1 MPEVPSITTAEV
13 VLRVLVA
20 GVLGGLI
27 GFERE
32 YSDQPAGFRTHILVS
47 VGAALFTLAG
57 AFGVEAFIEGDEI
70 ATVRFDPTRVAAQI
84 VTGIGFLGAGAIVR
98 HGINVRGLT
107 TAASLWVTAA
117 IGMAAG
123 FGYWEGA
130 VAASLVT
137 IVSLFALKRVERK
150 IFPRIKRGFTR
161 FILDIEPHL
170 TLGELAKL
178 VEERGARVE
187 NLRILE
193 AEGGER
199 RLVAHV
205 RLPQGLSPNEL
216 ADEFARA
223 EGVSE
228 VDWTS

>member
-13 VLRVLVA
+13 VLRVVVA
-20 GVLGGLI
+20 ALLGGVI

-47 VGAALFTLAG
+47 VGSALFTLAG

-130 VAASLVT
+130 VAAAVVT
-137 IVSLFALKRVERK
+137 VVSLFALKRVERK
-150 IFPRIKRGFTR
+150 IFPRLKRGYAR
-161 FILDIEPHL
+161 LILEIEHHL
-170 TLGELAKL
+170 RLGELGDL
-178 VEERGARVE
+178 VERRGARVE
-187 NLRILE
+187 NMRILE
-193 AEGGER
+193 AEGEEHR
-199 RLVAHV
+199 VVLHL
-205 RLPQGLSPNEL
+205 RLPQGASVEEIADDL
-216 ADEFARA
+216 ARID
-223 EGVSE
+223 GVSD